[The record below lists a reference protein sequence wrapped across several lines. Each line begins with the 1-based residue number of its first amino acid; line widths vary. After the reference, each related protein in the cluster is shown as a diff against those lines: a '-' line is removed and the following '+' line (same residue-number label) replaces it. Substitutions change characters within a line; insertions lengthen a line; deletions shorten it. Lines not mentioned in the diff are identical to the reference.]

1 MEDIKVIK
9 LSEEEL
15 EESISGLTQLKPIL
29 QQMVLKGNG
38 MNMAQGLKDS
48 REIGQHI
55 DIAINSMVT
64 ILAYMGKVEGE

>member
-1 MEDIKVIK
+1 MNGMKVIK

-38 MNMAQGLKDS
+38 MNMAQGEKDS

-55 DIAINSMVT
+55 DTAINSMVT
-64 ILAYMGKVEGE
+64 ILAYMGKVE

>member
-1 MEDIKVIK
+1 MNGMKVIK

-38 MNMAQGLKDS
+38 ANMAQGAKDS

-55 DIAINSMVT
+55 DTAINSMVT
-64 ILAYMGKVEGE
+64 ILAYMGKVEDE

>member
-1 MEDIKVIK
+1 MNSIKVIK

-38 MNMAQGLKDS
+38 MNMAQGAKDS

-55 DIAINSMVT
+55 DTAINSMVT
-64 ILAYMGKVEGE
+64 ILAYMGKVEDE

>member
-1 MEDIKVIK
+1 MEDIKIIK

-15 EESISGLTQLKPIL
+15 EESISGLTQIKPIL

-38 MNMAQGLKDS
+38 RNMAQGVKDS

-55 DIAINSMVT
+55 DTAINSMIT
-64 ILAYMGKVEGE
+64 ILAYMGKVDGE